1 MRIKEIRIPK
11 EGFFQLGE
19 KLDLGIKTPLTM
31 PNIGRLV
38 ILAGP
43 NGAGKSRLLRSLADI
58 GEVLSKFTPH
68 EKRTKSIARME
79 EQLRSHESNLD
90 RAINDPSSGLALH
103 ADTYRSNIT
112 SVKANLKKL
121 EVEGHQWEWIATEA
135 PYTTYKPIFFI
146 PTKAKLKSAETVL
159 PKDLPLNSST
169 FSTLGNA
176 RPEDSV
182 TSYIK
187 YVLRRGRNAANEKRS
202 GSTDATIDV
211 DIEKKESLVRI
222 VEELLG
228 NEAKLC
234 IDRDDQVSVFGRLDF
249 VDTLST
255 GQQILLILATAL
267 HAQETK
273 LSEALLFLDEPEN
286 HLHPKALNQTV
297 ELLLDRIP
305 NGQIWIAT
313 HSVPLIAKLTANE
326 PTSIWYVHD
335 GEISFAG
342 KKPELVL
349 EGLLGTDEDIHRLR
363 DFTDLPSILAANQ
376 FAAECLLPPN
386 TVPAKVGDAQQTQM
400 ATILN
405 KLRTGSAPLR
415 VLDFGAGQGR
425 LISALKDADP
435 EASTNYDYLAYDVD
449 DRDNERCKNQIQC
462 VYKSSADRFFTNLGD
477 LTGAYPDGVDIVVMC
492 NVLHELSPSKWPAIF
507 GSESQLYDL
516 LKDDGYL
523 LVVEDHRMPV
533 GEHAHEYGFLVLDSA
548 QLNKLF
554 RITEADKKEDLYFVN
569 DARAADTRR
578 KGRLKA
584 HLIKKQ
590 LLSRM
595 TEETRK
601 EAIHALYRQA
611 ADEMHKL
618 RMSQARTSAE
628 GVLYAFWMSQFAN
641 SALWMKDNK
650 HLEEKN

>member
-1 MRIKEIRIPK
+1 MSN
-11 EGFFQLGE
+11 LG
-19 KLDLGIKTPLTM
+19 
-31 PNIGRLV
+31 RVV

-68 EKRTKSIARME
+68 NDRKKSIARLE
-79 EQLRSHESNLD
+79 EQVKVSETHLAN
-90 RAINDPSSGLALH
+90 AINNPESSFALH
-103 ADTYRSNIT
+103 ADSYRT
-112 SVKANLKKL
+112 NLSSAKENLRKL
-121 EVEGHQWEWIATEA
+121 EVQGHQWEWISTEE
-135 PYTTYKPIFFI
+135 PYQAYKPIFFV
-146 PTKAKLKSAETVL
+146 PTKAKLKSAEAVL
-159 PKDLPLNSST
+159 PKDLLLNSSN

-176 RPEDSV
+176 RPEEFV

-187 YVLRRGRNAANEKRS
+187 YVLRRGRNAANEKRD
-202 GSTDATIDV
+202 GSTDASIDV
-211 DIEKKESLVRI
+211 DIAVRESLVNI

-228 NEAKLC
+228 KEAKLC

-255 GQQILLILATAL
+255 GQQILLILAAAL
-267 HAQETK
+267 HAQEIK

-305 NGQIWIAT
+305 KGQIWIAT
-313 HSVPLIAKLTANE
+313 HSVPLIAKLTASE

-335 GEISFAG
+335 GDVSFAG

-349 EGLLGTDEDIHRLR
+349 EGLLGSDEDIHRLR
-363 DFTDLPSILAANQ
+363 DFTDLPSILAANR
-376 FAAECLLPPN
+376 FATECLLPPN

-400 ATILN
+400 ATILSN
-405 KLRTGSAPLR
+405 LQTGATPLR
-415 VLDFGAGQGR
+415 ILDFGAGQGR
-425 LISALKDADP
+425 LISALKDAD
-435 EASTNYDYLAYDVD
+435 AKTNYDYLAYDIVGL
-449 DRDNERCKNQIQC
+449 DNERCKNQIQE
-462 VYKSSADRFFTNLGD
+462 VYDTSSDRFFTNLGD
-477 LTGAYPDGVDIVVMC
+477 LAGAHPDGVDIIVMC
-492 NVLHELSPSKWPAIF
+492 NVLHELSPSKWPSIF
-507 GSESQLYDL
+507 GSGSQLYDL
-516 LKDDGYL
+516 LKEDGYL
-523 LVVEDHRMPV
+523 LVIEDHRMPV
-533 GEHAHEYGFLVLDSA
+533 GEHAHEYGFLVLDSP

-554 RITEADKKEDLYFVN
+554 RITEADKKENLYLVN
-569 DARAADTRR
+569 DARAGDPKR
-578 KGRLKA
+578 KGRLKG

-590 LLSRM
+590 LISRM

-611 ADEMHKL
+611 ADEMHSL
-618 RMSQARTSAE
+618 RSSQAGTSAD
-628 GVLYAFWMSQFAN
+628 GILYAFWMSQFAN